1 MDKEQIFKLLNE
13 QRERGTALLS
23 LISTMHESQN
33 DFGDGMVLFGG
44 EDLYY
49 VPEDELD
56 GFNNKFSQWKS
67 YVRELLE
74 SQFGSD
80 DQYVYDWETY
90 VVTYVSK
97 RKPILNQL
105 KKNVNKGLSLIDS
118 FLERLDI
125 HFQIK
130 EKIEQKNMAKKPK
143 IFISHSSEDKELISS
158 FIENV
163 LILGLGLTQDD
174 IAFTSHEIYGVEPGD
189 KINQYIKEN
198 ISAAEVVLFM
208 ISDSYKKSEVCL
220 NEMGAAWA
228 LDKSFI
234 SVLLPYVGFE
244 KLGWLTLYEKGI
256 QIYEKNH
263 VVSLCQKITE
273 LLHIDALTRMKALHT
288 YIDRFMEIIPQYYR
302 MPIGT
307 FDN

>member
-1 MDKEQIFKLLNE
+1 MNKEQFINLLLK
-13 QRERGTALLS
+13 QQDRGKSLLS
-23 LISTMHESQN
+23 LVSNMHESQN
-33 DFGDGMVLFGG
+33 DFGDGMAMFGE

-49 VPEDELD
+49 VPEEELD
-56 GFNNKFSQWKS
+56 DFNNKFSQWKS

-90 VVTYVSK
+90 VATSVSK

-118 FLERLDI
+118 FLERIDI
-125 HFQIK
+125 HFHID
-130 EKIEQKNMAKKPK
+130 EKIEQENMAKPPK

-158 FIENV
+158 FIENI
-163 LILGLGLTQDD
+163 LILGLGLNTDD
-174 IAFTSHEIYGVEPGD
+174 IAFTSHEIYGVKPGD
-189 KINQYIKEN
+189 KINQYIKDH
-198 ISAAEVVLFM
+198 IAAAEVVLFM
-208 ISDSYKKSEVCL
+208 ISDNYKESEVCL
-220 NEMGAAWA
+220 NEMGATWA
-228 LDKSFI
+228 LDKNFI
-234 SVLLPYVGFE
+234 SVLLPYAGFD

-256 QIYEKNH
+256 QIYEKDD
-263 VVSLCQKITE
+263 VVSLCQKISE
-273 LLHIDALTRMKALHT
+273 FLQIDVVSRLNALFIYLEKFKNDISR
-288 YIDRFMEIIPQYYR
+288 YYR